1 MASNIDITARIA
13 QAQADNPGK
22 RIDCYMLFDNHMDA
36 MAMHEAARTRGI
48 SARVSTT
55 PRQARA
61 CCGVAL
67 LVMAPDAP
75 ALLDLARTDDLPYE
89 DLVALPCQINP
100 RRDKYC

>member
-1 MASNIDITARIA
+1 MVLNVDIAARIA
-13 QAQADNPGK
+13 RAREDNPGK

-36 MAMHEAARTRGI
+36 MALHEAARAHGI

-67 LVMAPDAP
+67 LVMADDAS
-75 ALLDLARTDDLPYE
+75 AVLDVARAEHLPYE
-89 DLVALPCQINP
+89 DMVALPCQINP